1 MSAGVQHLDDATGE
15 IAERFDCFGGHCAV
29 VVGPRS
35 AAAQAAVTSAR
46 RSLLAWH
53 QRFSR
58 FLATSELCRLNDDPR
73 TTVPVR
79 PLMAALAQAAVLAA
93 EMTGGL
99 VDATLT
105 DEIERSGYASDL
117 DGEPVAVSRALAL
130 APPRRPARP
139 QPRARWR
146 QITVDRGCGTVARP
160 PGLRLDSGGLAKGL
174 FADLLGATLRR
185 HRAFAI
191 DCGGDLRLGG
201 AARLRRPVHVTS
213 PFGDEVLHELHLD
226 GGGVATSGIGR
237 RNWLDRQGRP
247 AHHLLDPSSGQPAYT
262 GVVQA
267 TALAPTALEAEV
279 RAKAAILSGAAQ
291 AERWLAHGGVIVY
304 DSGRHRVIAPPAIA
318 DVRAAA

>member
-1 MSAGVQHLDDATGE
+1 
-15 IAERFDCFGGHCAV
+15 V
-29 VVGPRS
+29 VVGRRS
-35 AAAQAAVTSAR
+35 ASAQAAVTSAR

-58 FLATSELCRLNDDPR
+58 FIATSELCRLNEDPR

-105 DEIERSGYASDL
+105 DEIERAGYAGDL

-139 QPRARWR
+139 RPRSRWR
-146 QITVDRGCGTVARP
+146 RITVDRHRGVVARP

-174 FADLLGATLRR
+174 FADLLGAGLRG
-185 HRAFAI
+185 HDAFAI
-191 DCGGDLRLGG
+191 DCCGDLRLGG
-201 AARLRRPVHVTS
+201 AAGLRRPVRVTS
-213 PFGDEVLHELHLD
+213 PFDDEMLHELHLAD
-226 GGGVATSGIGR
+226 GGVATSGIGR
-237 RNWLDRQGRP
+237 RSWLDRQGRP
-247 AHHLLDPSSGQPAYT
+247 AHHLLDPSSGRPAYT

-291 AERWLAHGGVIVY
+291 AERWLPHGGVIVY
-304 DSGRHRVIAPPAIA
+304 DSGRHRVVAPGAVV
-318 DVRAAA
+318 DVRTAA